1 MNEGN
6 TAHVK
11 RLQLVRPFIGR
22 LLLGFVVMLMAA
34 GLQLAFPK
42 AISYFMDNLAEKNTT
57 DWYTIPAIL
66 VSVGFV
72 VYCIVN
78 ALRIYLFESTGA
90 MIVRSLRE
98 RLFGSIIK
106 QEIGFFDTTQTGELT
121 SRLTVD
127 IDKLQNALSMN
138 IAIMVRSLVVGV
150 GGLVMI
156 LTLSPLLSGLVVLTL
171 PLTLFLT
178 KWLGKKLRTKA
189 RVLQDSVSGSLHT
202 AQESIANVRITQA
215 FNQEEKARATY
226 GAAVRSV
233 LDRTLDKAKMMAVY
247 QALGTFSS
255 FSTMFVTVL
264 VGGILILQ
272 DDMTIGELTSFL
284 MYAGMVSSAVNGIS
298 SMWGEWMQSF
308 GATER
313 VFELLDRVSAV
324 QTYKEG
330 LAPANLQGQVA
341 FENVSFSYPSRDE
354 EVLHDFHLTMEAG
367 EKVALVGPSG
377 AGKTTVVNLLLGFYE
392 PSRGRIRFD
401 GLDAATL
408 DYRSIRDAMAIV
420 EQEPVLFSGTIAE
433 NIGYSLADPQTELDK
448 IKQAAEMANA
458 HNFITGFPEGYHTTV
473 GEKGVQLSGGQ
484 KQRIAIARAI
494 IKNPK
499 ILILDEATSALDSE
513 SELLVQDALNK
524 LMHGRTTII
533 IAHRYSTIAQA
544 DKLVV
549 LEKGKLVQLGSH
561 QALLEEKG
569 GLYYKLMMSQ
579 VGGVNRAPLLD

>member
-1 MNEGN
+1 
-6 TAHVK
+6 
-11 RLQLVRPFIGR
+11 
-22 LLLGFVVMLMAA
+22 
-34 GLQLAFPK
+34 
-42 AISYFMDNLAEKNTT
+42 MDNLAEKNTT